1 MDWLRE
7 RTLRI
12 HVRFSFGPYTS
23 CTNFTAEETRMKAAS
38 ILTAGAIVL
47 ASIASTGAGAMD
59 DDMAKM
65 QAVAKGRGFITPEQA
80 IERALAAKPGTAVEA
95 DLDRRL
101 NGDYYYE
108 VEIVDAEGIEWEIKL
123 DARTGD
129 ARKADREWDWD

>member
-1 MDWLRE
+1 MK
-7 RTLRI
+7 
-12 HVRFSFGPYTS
+12 
-23 CTNFTAEETRMKAAS
+23 TAG
-38 ILTAGAIVL
+38 ILTAGAMIL
-47 ASIASTGAGAMD
+47 AGIAGTPAGAMD

-95 DLDRRL
+95 DLDRRF

-123 DARTGD
+123 DAKTGD
-129 ARKADREWDWD
+129 VRKTDREWDWD